1 MGNSINSNLKLV
13 LSRIDKNID
22 MKTDFRQYES
32 ALKSN
37 VYLSASECLIQNT
50 DLHLCF
56 EQVVFNTGYV
66 EGKIHICIPSP
77 TYRIPLPTYR
87 IPLHRIA
94 ELGIGNTGIPQ
105 RSRGFGS
112 RPPQ

>member
-1 MGNSINSNLKLV
+1 
-13 LSRIDKNID
+13 
-22 MKTDFRQYES
+22 MKVQ
-32 ALKSN
+32 LKSN
-37 VYLSASECLIQNT
+37 VYLSASECLIENT

-56 EQVVFNTGYV
+56 EQVVLNIGYV

-77 TYRIPLPTYR
+77 TYRIPL
-87 IPLHRIA
+87 HRIA
-94 ELGIGNTGIPQ
+94 DLGIGNTGIPQ